1 MKPEMVILVLDLLG
15 TAIFALTGAV
25 VGVRRKFDIFGVMVL
40 GCCVGVGGG
49 MIRDSIIGATPVAA
63 LNNEWYLI
71 ICVAVALVTYV
82 TAKYWLRWRGIVQM
96 ADALGLGVFTAIGA
110 IKGDNFGLGTIGIML
125 CGVLTAI
132 GGGMIRDVLSGTI
145 PVVLRSDF
153 YATASL
159 LGGGLYCILAHFKC
173 PLFLSFVIVAAFVTG
188 LRLLAIRLH
197 IQLPTAGYL
206 SSRRRIRRTRR

>member
-1 MKPEMVILVLDLLG
+1 MLVLDLLG

-25 VGVRRKFDIFGVMVL
+25 VGVRRKFDIFGVTVL

-63 LNNEWYLI
+63 LRNEWYLI
-71 ICVAVALVTYV
+71 ICVTVALVTYSS
-82 TAKYWLRWRGIVQM
+82 AKYWFHWRSIIQI

-110 IKGDNFGLGTIGIML
+110 IKGDAYDLGAAGIML

-159 LGGGLYCILAHFKC
+159 LGGGLYCILAHFKVA
-173 PLFLSFVIVAAFVTG
+173 PFTLFLVVCVFVTG
-188 LRLLAIRLH
+188 LRLMAIRMH

-206 SSRRRIRRTRR
+206 SRRRRDRR

>member
-1 MKPEMVILVLDLLG
+1 MQETVILILDLLG

-25 VGVRRKFDIFGVMVL
+25 AGVRRKFDIFGVTVL

-49 MIRDSIIGATPVAA
+49 MIRDCIIGATPVAA
-63 LNNEWYLI
+63 LRNEWYLI
-71 ICVAVALVTYV
+71 ICVTAALITYAS
-82 TAKYWLRWRGIVQM
+82 AKYWFHWRSIIQI

-110 IKGDNFGLGTIGIML
+110 IKGDAYGLGVAGIML

-159 LGGGLYCILAHFKC
+159 LGGGLYCILAHFKV
-173 PLFLSFVIVAAFVTG
+173 PLFLSFVVVGIFVTG

-206 SSRRRIRRTRR
+206 SSRHRSAHH

>member
-1 MKPEMVILVLDLLG
+1 MPMESTVMLVLDLLG

-25 VGVRRKFDIFGVMVL
+25 VGVRRKFDIFGVTVL

-49 MIRDSIIGATPVAA
+49 MIRDAIIGATPVAA
-63 LNNEWYLI
+63 LGNEWYLI
-71 ICVAVALVTYV
+71 ICVAVALTTYAS
-82 TAKYWLRWRGIVQM
+82 AKYWFHWRGIIQI

-110 IKGDNFGLGTIGIML
+110 IKGDAYDLGVVGIML

-159 LGGGLYCILAHFKC
+159 LGGGLYCVVAHFGC
-173 PLFLSFVIVAAFVTG
+173 PVFLSFVLVAGFVTG
-188 LRLLAIRLH
+188 LRLLAIRMH

-206 SSRRRIRRTRR
+206 SRRRRR

>member
-1 MKPEMVILVLDLLG
+1 MQSTVMLVLDLLG

-25 VGVRRKFDIFGVMVL
+25 VGVRRKFDIFGVTVL

-63 LNNEWYLI
+63 LGNEWYLI
-71 ICVAVALVTYV
+71 ICVVVALVTYT
-82 TAKYWLRWRGIVQM
+82 TAKYWLHWRGIIQM

-110 IKGDNFGLGTIGIML
+110 IKGDAHGLGAVGIML
-125 CGVLTAI
+125 CGVLTSI

-159 LGGGLYCILAHFKC
+159 LGGGLYCVLAHFKC
-173 PLFLSFVIVAAFVTG
+173 PLFLSFVLVAVFVTG

-206 SSRRRIRRTRR
+206 FSRRRDRR

>member
-1 MKPEMVILVLDLLG
+1 MQATVMLVLDLFG

-25 VGVRRKFDIFGVMVL
+25 VGVRRKFDIFGVTVL

-63 LNNEWYLI
+63 LGNEWYLI
-71 ICVAVALVTYV
+71 ICVTVALVTYAS
-82 TAKYWLRWRGIVQM
+82 AKYWFHWRGIIQI

-110 IKGDNFGLGTIGIML
+110 IKGDAYGLGVVGIML

-159 LGGGLYCILAHFKC
+159 LGGGLYCVISLFDP
-173 PLFLSFVIVAAFVTG
+173 PLFLSFVIVGAFVTG

-206 SSRRRIRRTRR
+206 SARHRSPRH

>member
-1 MKPEMVILVLDLLG
+1 MQDKVMLVLDLFG

-25 VGVRRKFDIFGVMVL
+25 VGVRRKFDIFGVAVL

-49 MIRDSIIGATPVAA
+49 MIRDCIIGATPVAA
-63 LNNEWYLI
+63 LRNEWYLI
-71 ICVAVALVTYV
+71 ICVAVALVTYASV
-82 TAKYWLRWRGIVQM
+82 KYWFHWRGIIQI

-110 IKGDNFGLGTIGIML
+110 IKGDACHLGVAGIML

-159 LGGGLYCILAHFKC
+159 LGGGLYCALAHFRLPPFSC
-173 PLFLSFVIVAAFVTG
+173 FVIVGAFVTT

-197 IQLPTAGYL
+197 IQLPASGYL
-206 SSRRRIRRTRR
+206 SPRRHSRH

>member
-1 MKPEMVILVLDLLG
+1 MQSTVMLVLDLLG

-25 VGVRRKFDIFGVMVL
+25 VGVRRKFDILGVTVL

-63 LNNEWYLI
+63 LGNEWYLI
-71 ICVAVALVTYV
+71 ICVAVALITYGS
-82 TAKYWLRWRGIVQM
+82 AKYWFHWRGIIQI

-110 IKGDNFGLGTIGIML
+110 IKGDAYDLGVAGIML
-125 CGVLTAI
+125 CGVLTSI

-159 LGGGLYCILAHFKC
+159 LGGALYCIIAHFGC
-173 PLFLSFVIVAAFVTG
+173 PLFLSFLVVCVFVTG

-197 IQLPTAGYL
+197 IQLPASGYF
-206 SSRRRIRRTRR
+206 SARHSPRR

>member
-1 MKPEMVILVLDLLG
+1 MESTVMLVLDLFG

-25 VGVRRKFDIFGVMVL
+25 VGVRRKFDIFGVTVL

-49 MIRDSIIGATPVAA
+49 MIRDCIIGATPVAA
-63 LNNEWYLI
+63 LSNEWYLI
-71 ICVAVALVTYV
+71 ICVATALVTYAS
-82 TAKYWLRWRGIVQM
+82 AKYWLAWRGIVQI

-110 IKGDNFGLGTIGIML
+110 IKGDACGLGVAGIML

-145 PVVLRSDF
+145 PVVLKSDF

-159 LGGGLYCILAHFKC
+159 LGGVLYCLLAHFKLQLF
-173 PLFLSFVIVAAFVTG
+173 PLFVVVCVFVTG
-188 LRLLAIRLH
+188 LRLLAIRLR
-197 IQLPTAGYL
+197 IQLPRAGYL
-206 SSRRRIRRTRR
+206 SRRRGRDPAKR

>member
-1 MKPEMVILVLDLLG
+1 MLVLDLLG

-25 VGVRRKFDIFGVMVL
+25 VGVRRKFDIFGVTVL

-63 LNNEWYLI
+63 LRNEWYLI
-71 ICVAVALVTYV
+71 ICVTVALVTYSS
-82 TAKYWLRWRGIVQM
+82 AKYWFHWRSIIQI

-110 IKGDNFGLGTIGIML
+110 IKGDAYDLGVAGIML

-159 LGGGLYCILAHFKC
+159 LGGGLYCILAHFKL
-173 PLFLSFVIVAAFVTG
+173 PPFTLFLVVCVFVTG
-188 LRLLAIRLH
+188 LRLMAIRMH

-206 SSRRRIRRTRR
+206 SRRRRDRR

>member
-1 MKPEMVILVLDLLG
+1 MQSTVMLVLDLLG

-25 VGVRRKFDIFGVMVL
+25 VGVRRKFDIFGVTVL

-63 LNNEWYLI
+63 LGNEWYLI
-71 ICVAVALVTYV
+71 ICVTVALTTYAS
-82 TAKYWLRWRGIVQM
+82 AKYWFHWRGIIQI

-110 IKGDNFGLGTIGIML
+110 IKGDAYELGVAGIML

-132 GGGMIRDVLSGTI
+132 GGGVIRDVLSGTI

-159 LGGGLYCILAHFKC
+159 LGGALYCVLAHFGA
-173 PLFLSFVIVAAFVTG
+173 PLFLSFLIVGVFVTG
-188 LRLLAIRLH
+188 LRLLAIKLH
-197 IQLPTAGYL
+197 IQLPASGYL
-206 SSRRRIRRTRR
+206 SAHHRSRR

>member
-1 MKPEMVILVLDLLG
+1 MESAVMLVLDLVG

-25 VGVRRKFDIFGVMVL
+25 VGVRRKFDIFGVTVL

-49 MIRDSIIGATPVAA
+49 MIRDAIIGATPVAA
-63 LNNEWYLI
+63 LGNEWYLI
-71 ICVAVALVTYV
+71 ICVAVALTTYAS
-82 TAKYWLRWRGIVQM
+82 AKYWFHWRSIIQI

-110 IKGDNFGLGTIGIML
+110 IKGDAYDLGVVGIML

-159 LGGGLYCILAHFKC
+159 LGGGLYCIVAHLGC
-173 PLFLSFVIVAAFVTG
+173 PVFLSFVIVAGFVTG
-188 LRLLAIRLH
+188 LRLLAIRMH

-206 SSRRRIRRTRR
+206 SRRRR

>member
-1 MKPEMVILVLDLLG
+1 MQSTVMLVLDLLG

-25 VGVRRKFDIFGVMVL
+25 VGVRRKFDIFGVTVL

-49 MIRDSIIGATPVAA
+49 MIRDCIIGATPVAA
-63 LNNEWYLI
+63 LGNEWYLI
-71 ICVAVALVTYV
+71 ICVAVALATYGSV
-82 TAKYWLRWRGIVQM
+82 KYWFHWRGIIQI

-110 IKGDNFGLGTIGIML
+110 IKGDAYDLGASGIML

-132 GGGMIRDVLSGTI
+132 GGGVIRDVLSGTI

-159 LGGGLYCILAHFKC
+159 LGGGLYCILAHFGC
-173 PLFLSFVIVAAFVTG
+173 PLFFSFLIVCAFVTG
-188 LRLLAIRLH
+188 LRLLAIKLH
-197 IQLPTAGYL
+197 IQLPASGYL
-206 SSRRRIRRTRR
+206 SSKHRR

>member
-1 MKPEMVILVLDLLG
+1 MQSTVMLVLDLLG

-25 VGVRRKFDIFGVMVL
+25 VGVRRKFDIFGVTVL

-49 MIRDSIIGATPVAA
+49 MIRDAIIGATPVAA
-63 LNNEWYLI
+63 LGNEWYLI
-71 ICVAVALVTYV
+71 ICVVVALITYSTV
-82 TAKYWLRWRGIVQM
+82 KYWFHWRGIIQI

-110 IKGDNFGLGTIGIML
+110 IKGDAYDLGVAGIML

-159 LGGGLYCILAHFKC
+159 LGGGLYCILAHFGV
-173 PLFLSFVIVAAFVTG
+173 PMFLSFVIVGAFVTG
-188 LRLLAIRLH
+188 LRLFAIRLH
-197 IQLPTAGYL
+197 IQLPASGYL
-206 SSRRRIRRTRR
+206 SARHRSRR

>member
-1 MKPEMVILVLDLLG
+1 MQATVMLVLDLFG

-25 VGVRRKFDIFGVMVL
+25 VGVRRKFDIFGVTVL

-63 LNNEWYLI
+63 LGNEWYLI
-71 ICVAVALVTYV
+71 ICVTVALVTYAS
-82 TAKYWLRWRGIVQM
+82 AKYWFHWRGIIQI

-110 IKGDNFGLGTIGIML
+110 IKGDAYGLGVVGIML

-159 LGGGLYCILAHFKC
+159 LGGGLYCVLARFGL
-173 PLFLSFVIVAAFVTG
+173 PPFSRFVIVCAFVTG

-197 IQLPTAGYL
+197 IQLPASGYL
-206 SSRRRIRRTRR
+206 SARHRSPRH

>member
-1 MKPEMVILVLDLLG
+1 MESAVMLVLDLFG

-25 VGVRRKFDIFGVMVL
+25 VGVRRKFDIFGVTVL

-49 MIRDSIIGATPVAA
+49 MIRDCIIGATPVAA
-63 LNNEWYLI
+63 LSNEWYLI
-71 ICVAVALVTYV
+71 ICVAVALVTYATV
-82 TAKYWLRWRGIVQM
+82 KYWFHWRSIIQI

-110 IKGDNFGLGTIGIML
+110 IKGDAYDLGVAGIML

-159 LGGGLYCILAHFKC
+159 LGGGLYCLLAYLGS
-173 PLFLSFVIVAAFVTG
+173 PLFLSFVLVCAFVTG
-188 LRLLAIRLH
+188 LRLLAIRLR
-197 IQLPTAGYL
+197 IQLPASGYL
-206 SSRRRIRRTRR
+206 SARRHR

>member
-1 MKPEMVILVLDLLG
+1 MESAVMLVLDLFG

-25 VGVRRKFDIFGVMVL
+25 VGVRRKFDIFGVTVL

-49 MIRDSIIGATPVAA
+49 MIRDCIIGATPVAA
-63 LNNEWYLI
+63 LSNEWYLI
-71 ICVAVALVTYV
+71 ICVAVALVTYAS
-82 TAKYWLRWRGIVQM
+82 AKYWLHWRSIIQI

-110 IKGDNFGLGTIGIML
+110 IKGDAYDLGVAGIML

-159 LGGGLYCILAHFKC
+159 LGGGLYCILAHFEFPIF
-173 PLFLSFVIVAAFVTG
+173 PLFVIVGVFVTG
-188 LRLLAIRLH
+188 LRLMAIRLH

-206 SSRRRIRRTRR
+206 FVRRHSSR

>member
-1 MKPEMVILVLDLLG
+1 MQSTVMLVLDLLG

-25 VGVRRKFDIFGVMVL
+25 VGVRRKFDIFGVTVL

-63 LNNEWYLI
+63 LKNQWYLI
-71 ICVAVALVTYV
+71 ICVAVALATYAS
-82 TAKYWLRWRGIVQM
+82 AKYWFHWRSIIQI

-110 IKGDNFGLGTIGIML
+110 IKGDAYHLGVAGIML

-159 LGGGLYCILAHFKC
+159 LGGGLYCILAHYRISPFT
-173 PLFLSFVIVAAFVTG
+173 LFLVVCIFVTG
-188 LRLLAIRLH
+188 LRLLAIKLR
-197 IQLPTAGYL
+197 IQLPNAGYL
-206 SSRRRIRRTRR
+206 SPRHRSARH

>member
-1 MKPEMVILVLDLLG
+1 MQTTVMLVLDLFG

-25 VGVRRKFDIFGVMVL
+25 VGVRRKFDIFGVTVL

-49 MIRDSIIGATPVAA
+49 MIRDCIIGATPVAA
-63 LNNEWYLI
+63 LRNEWYLI
-71 ICVAVALVTYV
+71 ICVAMALVTYASV
-82 TAKYWLRWRGIVQM
+82 KYWFHWRGIIQI

-110 IKGDNFGLGTIGIML
+110 IKGDVHSLGVAGIML

-159 LGGGLYCILAHFKC
+159 LGGGLYCILAHFKT
-173 PLFLSFVIVAAFVTG
+173 PLFLSFVIVCIFVTG
-188 LRLLAIRLH
+188 LRLLAIRFH
-197 IQLPTAGYL
+197 IQLPASGYL
-206 SSRRRIRRTRR
+206 SARHHSARH

>member
-1 MKPEMVILVLDLLG
+1 MQSTVMLVLDLLG

-25 VGVRRKFDIFGVMVL
+25 VGVRRKFDIFGVTVL

-49 MIRDSIIGATPVAA
+49 MIRDAIIGATPVAA
-63 LNNEWYLI
+63 LGNEWYLI
-71 ICVAVALVTYV
+71 ICVAVALTTYGS
-82 TAKYWLRWRGIVQM
+82 AKYWFHWRGIIQI

-110 IKGDNFGLGTIGIML
+110 IKGDDYELGVAGIML

-159 LGGGLYCILAHFKC
+159 LGGGLYCVLAHFGC
-173 PLFLSFVIVAAFVTG
+173 PLFLSFLIVCVFVTG
-188 LRLLAIRLH
+188 LRLLAIRMH

-206 SSRRRIRRTRR
+206 SVRHRSRR